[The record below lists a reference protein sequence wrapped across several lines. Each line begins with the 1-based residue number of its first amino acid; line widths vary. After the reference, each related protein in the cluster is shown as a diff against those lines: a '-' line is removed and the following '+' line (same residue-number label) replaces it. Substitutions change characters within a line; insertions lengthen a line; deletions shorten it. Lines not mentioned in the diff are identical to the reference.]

1 MVVDDNPDVLF
12 SVKSGLEEIDQSLQ
26 IQGVESGEKCLE
38 LLETQKP
45 DLIILDIM
53 MPGMSGWKTFDKI
66 KENDNWKNIPV
77 VFLTARTDRVA
88 KNAGGFLAEDYIEKP
103 FDLKDLHERIQGI
116 FQFHIAAL
124 PTEIFHRVS
133 WKCAGRYRFILSIQ

>member
-1 MVVDDNPDVLF
+1 MGKKIIVVDDNPDVIF
-12 SVKSGLEEIDQSLQ
+12 SVKNGLEELDNDLQ

-38 LLETQKP
+38 ILEKEIP
-45 DLIILDIM
+45 DLILLDIM

-66 KENDNWKNIPV
+66 KENEDWKDIPV

-103 FDLKDLHERIQGI
+103 FEITDLHQRIK
-116 FQFHIAAL
+116 IA
-124 PTEIFHRVS
+124 IN
-133 WKCAGRYRFILSIQ
+133 K

>member
-1 MVVDDNPDVLF
+1 MSKKKIMIVDDNPDVLF
-12 SVKSGLEEIDQSLQ
+12 SVKNGLEEIDTDFK

-38 LLETQKP
+38 FLETEAP
-45 DLIILDIM
+45 DLILLDIM

-66 KENDNWKNIPV
+66 KENDNWKGIPV

-103 FDLKDLHERIQGI
+103 FNIKDLHQRIKSV
-116 FQFHIAAL
+116 F
-124 PTEIFHRVS
+124 
-133 WKCAGRYRFILSIQ
+133 KY

>member
-1 MVVDDNPDVLF
+1 MGKKIIVVDDNPDVIL
-12 SVKSGLEEIDQSLQ
+12 SVKHGLEEIDEDFQ

-38 LLETQKP
+38 LLETEKP
-45 DLIILDIM
+45 DLILLDIM

-66 KENDNWKNIPV
+66 KENEQWKQIPV

-103 FDLKDLHERIQGI
+103 FNIEDLHQRIRTVI
-116 FQFHIAAL
+116 H
-124 PTEIFHRVS
+124 
-133 WKCAGRYRFILSIQ
+133 